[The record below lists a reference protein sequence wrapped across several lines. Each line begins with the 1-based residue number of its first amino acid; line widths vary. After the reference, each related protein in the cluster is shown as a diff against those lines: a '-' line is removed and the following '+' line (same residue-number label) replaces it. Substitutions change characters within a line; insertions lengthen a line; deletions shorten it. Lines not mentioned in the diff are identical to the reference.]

1 MRVQI
6 RKALSVVIT
15 PKCNRKICSG
25 WIQLCIRQEHSRLFR
40 AILLSQ
46 AEGGPPIQ
54 EFQMQKRRWYLAS
67 LVVTLTVLT
76 VPVLSAE
83 NQSSIQSPSELQ
95 AMPVLKNMSEYLAH
109 AERFS
114 VTIRDGCDV
123 VQESEQKI
131 EFGNLRIVTVS
142 YPDRLRRPDRLRIEV
157 ERSDGQKDLVI
168 FDGKDM
174 TIYTA
179 NDNIY
184 ATTARQGTLDQEI
197 KYALDDLKIRMPL
210 SLMFLSTL
218 PGELDKLGVSAEYV
232 ETTTITD
239 VPCDHLAVRT
249 AGGVDFQVWIA
260 QGAEPLPRRIVIT
273 YEDEHGQPQFSAD
286 LSNWNLAP
294 DVSDAL
300 FAFTPPNGA
309 ERIQFLAEVRS
320 AAATATPTKGGKK

>member
-1 MRVQI
+1 MKKR
-6 RKALSVVIT
+6 
-15 PKCNRKICSG
+15 G
-25 WIQLCIRQEHSRLFR
+25 WC
-40 AILLSQ
+40 
-46 AEGGPPIQ
+46 
-54 EFQMQKRRWYLAS
+54 LAS
-67 LVVTLTVLT
+67 LVVTLTAMT
-76 VPVLSAE
+76 VPVLSD
-83 NQSSIQSPSELQ
+83 QKQGSTQSPSELQ

-109 AERFS
+109 AGRFS
-114 VTIRDGCDV
+114 VTVRDGYDV

-131 EFGNLRIVTVS
+131 ESGKLRIVTVS
-142 YPDRLRRPDRLRIEV
+142 CPDRLRRPDHLRIEV

-179 NDNIY
+179 NHNIY
-184 ATTARQGTLDQEI
+184 ATTSKPGTLDQAI

-210 SLMFLSTL
+210 ALMFLSTL
-218 PGELDKLGVSAEYV
+218 PSEPDNLGVSADYV
-232 ETTTITD
+232 EKTTIRD

-260 QGAEPLPRRIVIT
+260 QGREPLPRRIVIT
-273 YEDEHGQPQFSAD
+273 YKDERGQPQFWAD
-286 LSNWNLAP
+286 FSNWNLAP

-320 AAATATPTKGGKK
+320 AAATATPTKGGNK

>member
-1 MRVQI
+1 M
-6 RKALSVVIT
+6 K
-15 PKCNRKICSG
+15 
-25 WIQLCIRQEHSRLFR
+25 
-40 AILLSQ
+40 
-46 AEGGPPIQ
+46 
-54 EFQMQKRRWYLAS
+54 KRSWYLAS
-67 LVVTLTVLT
+67 LVVTLTVMT

-83 NQSSIQSPSELQ
+83 NQSPTQSPSELR
-95 AMPVLKNMSEYLAH
+95 AMSILKNMSEHLAH

-114 VTIRDGCDV
+114 VTIRDGYDV

-131 EFGNLRIVTVS
+131 EFGNLHIVTVS

-179 NDNIY
+179 NHNIY
-184 ATTARQGTLDQEI
+184 ATTSRQGTLDQAI
-197 KYALDDLKIRMPL
+197 KYAVDDLKIRIPL
-210 SLMFLSTL
+210 ALMLLSTL
-218 PGELDKLGVSAEYV
+218 PSELDKLGVSADYV
-232 ETTTITD
+232 EKTTITD

-260 QGAEPLPRRIVIT
+260 QGNEPLPRRIVIT
-273 YEDEHGQPQFSAD
+273 YKDENGQPQFWAD

-320 AAATATPTKGGKK
+320 AAVTATPAITTPKKGGNK